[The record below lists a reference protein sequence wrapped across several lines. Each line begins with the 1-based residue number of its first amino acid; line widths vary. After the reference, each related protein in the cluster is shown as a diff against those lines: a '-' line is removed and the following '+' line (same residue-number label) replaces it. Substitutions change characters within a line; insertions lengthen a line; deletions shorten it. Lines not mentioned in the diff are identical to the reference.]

1 MKKIIT
7 VSNSRV
13 LEQECAEPSSTFLA
27 QFFNLEEVNN
37 QIDETHY
44 KARFQKLPRQRN
56 PKY

>member
-1 MKKIIT
+1 M
-7 VSNSRV
+7 
-13 LEQECAEPSSTFLA
+13 EQECAEPSSTFLA